1 MGIAPDL
8 IEPLFQPFSSHSII
22 SISFSYNENTPQI
35 HLSVVFI
42 YWVKSYHVITMNE
55 NPRDLNFFDQ
65 PAVYSIRVRGRID
78 PTLSAR
84 LEGMVIHPSSD
95 DQGSPATT
103 LEGEI
108 NDQSALAGVLNTLYE
123 LHLPVLSVERMA

>member
-1 MGIAPDL
+1 
-8 IEPLFQPFSSHSII
+8 
-22 SISFSYNENTPQI
+22 
-35 HLSVVFI
+35 VVFI
-42 YWVKSYHVITMNE
+42 HRVKFYHVFIMKDHL
-55 NPRDLNFFDQ
+55 RDVNYFDQ

-78 PTLSAR
+78 PSWSTR

-95 DQGSPATT
+95 DLGSPATT

-123 LHLPVLSVERMA
+123 LHLPVLSVEREI

>member
-1 MGIAPDL
+1 ML
-8 IEPLFQPFSSHSII
+8 IYWEKLYH
-22 SISFSYNENTPQI
+22 
-35 HLSVVFI
+35 VFI
-42 YWVKSYHVITMNE
+42 MND
-55 NPRDLNFFDQ
+55 NLRDVNYFDQ

-78 PTLSAR
+78 PNWSAR
-84 LEGMVIHPSSD
+84 LEGMVIHPSSN

-123 LHLPVLSVERMA
+123 LHLPVLSVERLP

>member
-1 MGIAPDL
+1 
-8 IEPLFQPFSSHSII
+8 
-22 SISFSYNENTPQI
+22 
-35 HLSVVFI
+35 VVFI
-42 YWVKSYHVITMNE
+42 FLVTFYHKVTMND
-55 NPRDLNFFDQ
+55 NPRDENYFDQ
-65 PAVYSIRVRGRID
+65 PAVYLIRVRGRID
-78 PTLSAR
+78 PSWSTR

-123 LHLPVLSVERMA
+123 LHLPVLSVEREI